1 MLVNSSNDR
10 RSPYRCLFNQNQ
22 LQRNKLKNRVSTLQY
37 QANNPIEDR
46 IQATELKTIDG
57 YMVGV
62 FDGHGGWQFSNY
74 LQKAIAIEL
83 EKQLEAHK
91 GKYST
96 DDELITAAL
105 LETFNQIENFFLETT
120 RKANQLGFA
129 HVGDVGSCALIA
141 VVHNNA
147 VYCAN
152 LGDSK
157 GYLVFSSPDNKKVS
171 VKKINNKQNA
181 DSKKEQTRL
190 RLQFPNDS
198 DIVVCKRG
206 SQLCY
211 VKNVLQPTRTFGDFR
226 LKYKEYY

>member
-1 MLVNSSNDR
+1 MAAV
-10 RSPYRCLFNQNQ
+10 C
-22 LQRNKLKNRVSTLQY
+22 
-37 QANNPIEDR
+37 A
-46 IQATELKTIDG
+46 
-57 YMVGV
+57 
-62 FDGHGGWQFSNY
+62 GWQFSNY

-211 VKNVLQPTRTFGDFR
+211 VKNVLQPTRVKLPSLFHAVSATQRVPLDRSPHTAHPWLLIPQSLTDPILTAQTFGDFR